1 MSADSTRPRRPP
13 LRAETLPAGTYSGG
27 SLVAAA
33 LETVGITHA
42 FGIPGT
48 HNIEL
53 YDALAGGGVQTVLIT
68 DEQSAG
74 FLCDGFARSGGG
86 IACANVVPGAGVTH
100 VLSGVAEAFMDGVP
114 VLVLTCG
121 VRTDVPF
128 RYQLHDI
135 DQLAVLKPITKG
147 VFRPLRGEDIV
158 LTVLQAVELAL
169 SGCPGP
175 VAVEIPANLY
185 LLAQTHD
192 PGPVQAW
199 LAERPARLAN
209 NGAPKSAD
217 VQAVVEMLSQSTR
230 PLLHVGLGAAE
241 AADLLPEL
249 VARTGA
255 LVSTTFSGKGV
266 VSEQHPLWLWP
277 GFGLA
282 CPPQLRKIAGECDA
296 VLILGARLGEVSTA
310 SYGITLPDASAHVD
324 IDPLVPGATFA
335 VQHKVIADTRQFVLA
350 LLAALP
356 ERRPDVRALQMRL
369 RDAHD
374 RVRMELAT
382 PSEQRVSPGA
392 LFASVQKHF
401 PADTCYATDSGNGTF
416 LAMEHLRLER
426 PRRFLAPTDF
436 SCMGYCVPAAI
447 GAALAHPG
455 VPAVAFPGD
464 GALLM
469 TGLELLTAA
478 QLPVPLAAFVLRDGE
493 LGQIASF
500 QRTMTNAAP
509 CSVLPDYDLGA
520 LAAAVHVRFRRVETD
535 GELDAA
541 VQWARETTASGQP
554 CVVEVMIDYS
564 RKTFFT
570 KGVVQANFG
579 RLPWPDRLRMVGRAV
594 ARRL

>member
-1 MSADSTRPRRPP
+1 MSADSSRPQD
-13 LRAETLPAGTYSGG
+13 LRAEALTAGTYPGG
-27 SLVAAA
+27 KLVAAA
-33 LETVGITHA
+33 LHTAGITHA

-53 YDALAGGGVQTVLIT
+53 YDALAGSRVRTVLIT
-68 DEQSAG
+68 DEQSSG

-100 VLSGVAEAFMDGVP
+100 AMSGIAEAFMDGVP
-114 VLVLTCG
+114 LLVLTCG
-121 VRTDVPF
+121 VRNDVPF

-135 DQLAVLKPITKG
+135 DQLALLRPITKG
-147 VFRPLRGEDIV
+147 SFRPTRGEEIV
-158 LTVLQAVELAL
+158 PMLLQAVDLAL

-185 LLAQTHD
+185 LLAQHYD
-192 PGPVQAW
+192 PEPVRAL
-199 LAERPARLAN
+199 LANRPRPA
-209 NGAPKSAD
+209 APD
-217 VQAVVEMLSQSTR
+217 PQQVQAVAQLLTASAR

-255 LVSTTFSGKGV
+255 LVSSTFSGKGV
-266 VSEQHPLWLWP
+266 VDERHPLWLWP

-282 CPPQLRKIAGECDA
+282 CPAPLRAIAAECDA
-296 VLILGARLGEVSTA
+296 ALVLGARLGEVSTA
-310 SYGITLPDASAHVD
+310 SYGIQLPEASAHVD
-324 IDPLVPGATFA
+324 VDPAVPGANFPVRIQVVA
-335 VQHKVIADTRQFVLA
+335 DARRFVQA
-350 LLAALP
+350 LLAVLP
-356 ERRPDVRALQMRL
+356 QRAVDTKVLQHRL
-369 RDAHD
+369 AEAH
-374 RVRMELAT
+374 RKVQMELSA
-382 PSEQRVSPGA
+382 PSAGRVSAAA
-392 LFASVQKHF
+392 LFGSVQRHF

-416 LAMEHLRLER
+416 LAMEHLRLSR

-455 VPAVAFPGD
+455 RPVVAFAGD

-478 QLPVPLAAFVLRDGE
+478 QLPVPLATFVLRDGE

-500 QRTMTNAAP
+500 QRTLTNAAP
-509 CSVLPDYDLGA
+509 CSVLPDYDLEA
-520 LAAAVHVRFRRVETD
+520 LAAAVRVAFRRCANDAEVE
-535 GELDAA
+535 AA
-541 VQWARETTASGQP
+541 VVWARERTAAGQP
-554 CVVEVMIDYS
+554 CVVEVAIDYD

-570 KGVVQANFG
+570 RGVVSANFG
-579 RLPWPDRLRMVGRAV
+579 RLPWRDRLRMVGRAV
-594 ARRL
+594 ARRIP